1 MQGNNGVPDRR
12 MLGFTKMM
20 TLMVTYKN
28 HVPLTLRQYIQVKR
42 MGNEL
47 REALDDEARQVSLF
61 MSWMKWAIT
70 NYKNVKLHD
79 TEHQETV
86 LRYLAMIETEE
97 ATRNVP
103 ENLALLK
110 LKLELLFMNDVPELQ
125 QKFEE
130 WKTLAER
137 RRGR

>member
-1 MQGNNGVPDRR
+1 MPGNRDGPDRR

-20 TLMVTYKN
+20 TLMTTYRN

-42 MGNEL
+42 MGKEL
-47 REALDDEARQVSLF
+47 REAFDDEARQVPLF
-61 MSWMKWAIT
+61 ISWVKWAIT

-86 LRYLAMIETEE
+86 LKYLGMMEMVE
-97 ATRNVP
+97 ATGNVR

-110 LKLELLFMNDVPELQ
+110 LKLELLFMKDVPELQ

-130 WKTLAER
+130 WKTHAER

>member
-12 MLGFTKMM
+12 VLGFIKMM

-28 HVPLTLRQYIQVKR
+28 HVPLTLRKYIQVKR
-42 MGNEL
+42 MGKEL
-47 REALDDEARQVSLF
+47 REAFDDEARQVSLF
-61 MSWMKWAIT
+61 MSWMKWAIC

-79 TEHQETV
+79 TVQQATV
-86 LRYLAMIETEE
+86 LKYLGMMEAVE
-97 ATRNVP
+97 ATGNVR

-110 LKLELLFMNDVPELQ
+110 LKLELLFMKDEPELQ

>member
-97 ATRNVP
+97 ATS
-103 ENLALLK
+103 
-110 LKLELLFMNDVPELQ
+110 
-125 QKFEE
+125 
-130 WKTLAER
+130 
-137 RRGR
+137 